1 MKSKLKK
8 LNRRPRKTLRQSERP
23 KRFSAKNRARH
34 KPERKPP
41 RSTRRVRPRTLKQFF
56 SLPEPAQELWNLVV
70 QVPARMRSENAS
82 LRKVARELG
91 LTPKQVLRSA
101 RSAFR
106 RLRNGRYVAKA
117 TDRLLRILV
126 LPSDKG
132 LFEVAVNDS
141 RQATVIG
148 EYWNAVHRY
157 LSTGDASELE
167 RFRKKRIKTASGKR
181 ISLLTDVNELRRQ
194 ASAGV
199 LRFESLYGRTA

>member
-1 MKSKLKK
+1 MKSKPKK
-8 LNRRPRKTLRQSERP
+8 LNRRPRKTLRQPERP

-34 KPERKPP
+34 KTERKGS

-70 QVPARMRSENAS
+70 QVPARMRSESAS

-91 LTPKQVLRSA
+91 LTPKQVLRSV
-101 RSAFR
+101 RPAFR
-106 RLRNGRYVAKA
+106 KLRNGRYSPRA

-132 LFEVAVNDS
+132 LVEVAVSDS
-141 RQATVIG
+141 RQATMIG

-157 LSTGDASELE
+157 LTTGDATELE
-167 RFRKKRIKTASGKR
+167 RFRRKRVKTASGKR
-181 ISLLTDVNELRRQ
+181 ISLLTDVDELGRQ

>member
-1 MKSKLKK
+1 MES
-8 LNRRPRKTLRQSERP
+8 RCSGAGEDAIRD
-23 KRFSAKNRARH
+23 
-34 KPERKPP
+34 
-41 RSTRRVRPRTLKQFF
+41 
-56 SLPEPAQELWNLVV
+56 
-70 QVPARMRSENAS
+70 AS